1 MHEAPLAPGLPRAVR
16 PPGDGA
22 GAAAATRGDTHE
34 RTLGELAEDPDIDDA
49 FEKFFRA
56 EFLSAVT
63 TLVTS
68 GFARPAAEDAIL
80 SVMADAYEQWS
91 AITYPRAWVLKA
103 GYREALRRQR
113 RDRDGLLRT
122 ARIAPR
128 EISDQCPPFDGQD
141 QILRWLGQLPER
153 QRQVV
158 ALHLDEFTYD
168 EIAQILDIR
177 PGTVR
182 STHRSARKALR
193 RIIERERRDE
203 AETGEDR

>member
-1 MHEAPLAPGLPRAVR
+1 MLSVVTAFKGHQGIANLCGSNTL
-16 PPGDGA
+16 
-22 GAAAATRGDTHE
+22 E
-34 RTLGELAEDPDIDDA
+34 RTFGELAEDPDIDDA

-91 AITYPRAWVLKA
+91 SINYPRAWVLKA
-103 GYREALRRQR
+103 GYREALRRER

-128 EISDQCPPFDGQD
+128 EISDQWPQFDGQD

-158 ALHLDEFTYD
+158 ALQLDEFTYD

-177 PGTVR
+177 PSTVR

-203 AETGEDR
+203 AATKEDR